1 MKLLFNCRPDKEDL
15 ACRGVKMSQLLRGE
29 CLQSGR
35 RRLSSP
41 SHLLILS
48 RSLGST
54 VLMPHLP
61 VQYHLQTSQHL
72 QAFYLPHTPF
82 HHPKACRKGCA
93 DTLVTTRLLLA
104 GHLLRRM
111 SALGR
116 GRLSNLPSLWP
127 ASPSF
132 SRLTTTCCREMPS
145 RSKAHECTEGPDP
158 SFCENTSPFPFLR

>member
-15 ACRGVKMSQLLRGE
+15 ACRGVKMSQLLGGE

-35 RRLSSP
+35 RRLSPP

-48 RSLGST
+48 RSLGSI
-54 VLMPHLP
+54 VLVLHLP
-61 VQYHLQTSQHL
+61 VKYLQTSQHL
-72 QAFYLPHTPF
+72 QAFCLPHTPLR
-82 HHPKACRKGCA
+82 HPKACRKVCA
-93 DTLVTTRLLLA
+93 DTLATTGLLLD

-145 RSKAHECTEGPDP
+145 RSKAHECAEGPDP